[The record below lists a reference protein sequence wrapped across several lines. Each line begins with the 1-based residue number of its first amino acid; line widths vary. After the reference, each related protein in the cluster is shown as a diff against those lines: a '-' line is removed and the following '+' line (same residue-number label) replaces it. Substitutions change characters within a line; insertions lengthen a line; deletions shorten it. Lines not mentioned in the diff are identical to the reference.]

1 MKTRPPKAE
10 RLALGLLAAAV
21 CQAVAAQ
28 EAQDAPEKPTPRLPQ
43 VTVTAPK
50 EARAVATPATPEDLP
65 ALRASTSDTASLLR
79 DVPGVSL
86 YGAGGVSSLPVIH
99 GLADDRLRI
108 KLEGMDL
115 MAACPN
121 HMNPPLSYIDPSNVG
136 SVQVYAG
143 IAPVSVGG
151 DAIGGAIVVEPLPPV
166 FAAPGTGRLTTGQ
179 VGTYYRSNGD
189 AAGANLRA
197 SYATETFNIT
207 YAGSIAQSDNYKAGG
222 NFKNYDATGRPG
234 HTLARDEVGS
244 TAYETRNHELGVAW
258 RGSGQLVEAKL
269 GFQDM
274 PYQLYPNQR
283 MDMLDNTQHR
293 INLRYLGQFAWGAL
307 EARAYHEKVDHY
319 MDFGEDKKFFYGA
332 PPYIVAPGM
341 PMYTKSTNT
350 GASIKASI
358 DLGPRDLLRVGGE
371 LQNYHLDDWW
381 PPSPASL
388 AGMIDNQGR
397 PATMGGMAPN
407 TFWNI
412 NGGKRDRIGL
422 FGEWERQI
430 DAQWMGLVGARYER
444 VKSDAGTVQGY
455 NMNYKS
461 AAFNAIDRKRSDD
474 NWDLAAIARYTPDT
488 TRSFEF
494 GYAFKTRSPSLYERY
509 PWSTSMMAEEMNNFV
524 GDGNGYLGNPDLR
537 HEMAHTFA
545 ATFDLH
551 AADREWEFKATP
563 YYSRVNNFIDAVQW
577 NNSANAPATT
587 LARNQFVILR
597 YANQSARLY
606 GLDLSGK
613 MPLAKTGVGRFGL
626 RGLLNYTNGKN
637 RDTGDHLYNIMPLN
651 AKLALTHQY
660 ERWSSGLEV
669 QMVKRKSQ
677 VSDVRNELQTPGYAL
692 FNLRSSYR
700 WKNVRVDFGVE
711 NLFDKLYFHPL
722 GGAYVGQGA
731 TMSFNREVGT
741 IGANGGNASMW
752 GTGVPGMGRSVYAGL
767 TMDF

>member
-1 MKTRPPKAE
+1 MKTRSPQAE
-10 RLALGLLAAAV
+10 RLALGLIAAAV

-28 EAQDAPEKPTPRLPQ
+28 EAQDAPENTAPRLPQ

-50 EARAVATPATPEDLP
+50 ATSTVATPAEPQDLP
-65 ALRASTSDTASLLR
+65 ALRAATSDTASLLR
-79 DVPGVSL
+79 DMPGVSL

-166 FAAPGTGRLTTGQ
+166 FAAPGTANLTTGQ
-179 VGTYYRSNGD
+179 VGTHYRSNGD

-197 SYATETFNIT
+197 TYATETFNIT

-222 NFKNYDATGRPG
+222 DFKNYDATGRPG

-293 INLRYLGQFAWGAL
+293 INLRYLGQFDWGAL
-307 EARAYHEKVDHY
+307 EARAYHEKVDHF
-319 MDFGEDKKFFYGA
+319 MDFGDDKRYWYGTA
-332 PPYIVAPGM
+332 SGGPTAANGNPCSPIGSACAAGM
-341 PMYTKSTNT
+341 PMYTQSKNT

-371 LQNYHLDDWW
+371 LQNYRLDDWW
-381 PPSPASL
+381 PPS
-388 AGMIDNQGR
+388 G
-397 PATMGGMAPN
+397 GGMWPN

-412 NGGKRDRIGL
+412 NDGKRDRIGL

-444 VKSDAGTVQGY
+444 VKTDAGSVQGY
-455 NMNYKS
+455 NMMYNT
-461 AAFNAIDRKRSDD
+461 AAFNASDRSRSDD
-474 NWDLAAIARYTPDT
+474 NWNLAAIARYTPDT
-488 TRSFEF
+488 TRSVEF
-494 GYAFKTRSPSLYERY
+494 GYAFKTRSPNLYERY
-509 PWSTSMMAEEMNNFV
+509 SWSSMGMAAGMNNFV
-524 GDGNGYLGNPDLR
+524 GDGNGYFGNPNLQ
-537 HEMAHTFA
+537 HEMAHTFS

-577 NNSANAPATT
+577 SAMGNAPATMP
-587 LARNQFVILR
+587 LRNQFVVLR

-613 MPLAKTGVGRFGL
+613 MPLAKTDFGRFGL
-626 RGLLNYTNGKN
+626 LGLLNYTNGKN

-651 AKLALTHQY
+651 AKLTLTHQY
-660 ERWSSGLEV
+660 DSWSSGLEL

-700 WKNVRVDFGVE
+700 WKNVRVDFGIE
-711 NLFDKLYFHPL
+711 NLFDKLYYQPL
-722 GGAYVGQGA
+722 GGAYLGQGT
-731 TMSFNREVGT
+731 TMSMNKEKAGT
-741 IGANGGNASMW
+741 TLW
-752 GTGVPGMGRSVYAGL
+752 GTGVPGMGRSIYAGL
-767 TMDF
+767 TVDF